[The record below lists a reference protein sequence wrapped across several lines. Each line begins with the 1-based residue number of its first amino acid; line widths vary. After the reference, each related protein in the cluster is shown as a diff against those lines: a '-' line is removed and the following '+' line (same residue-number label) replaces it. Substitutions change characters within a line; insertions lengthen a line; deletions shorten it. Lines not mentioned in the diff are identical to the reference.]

1 MGLIPRRLKR
11 SGVRC
16 STVGSIGAALGWH
29 LDLLENIDHAEVA
42 VELVL
47 PEHGLQTAALQSF
60 HEVEKL
66 VSQVLHVVL
75 LDAER
80 ALPQAGIPRILPVR
94 YLVRRVDG
102 HSSKQGWL
110 VLEQR
115 GVQKHEIAEH
125 LRYHVLIIA
134 EI

>member
-1 MGLIPRRLKR
+1 MTSLQILALHK
-11 SGVRC
+11 
-16 STVGSIGAALGWH
+16 TDIASISIALGWH
-29 LDLLENIDHAEVA
+29 LDLLEHIDYAEVA

-47 PEHGLQTAALQSF
+47 PEHGLQTAALQGF

-66 VSQVLHVVL
+66 VGQVLHVVL
-75 LDAER
+75 LDAEG
-80 ALPQAGIPRILPVR
+80 ALPQAGIPRVLPVR

-102 HSSKQGWL
+102 HSPEQGRL